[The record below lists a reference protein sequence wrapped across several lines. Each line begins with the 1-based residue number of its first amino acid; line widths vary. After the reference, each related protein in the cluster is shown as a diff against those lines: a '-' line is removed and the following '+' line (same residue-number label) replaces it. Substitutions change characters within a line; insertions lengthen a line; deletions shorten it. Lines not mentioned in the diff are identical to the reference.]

1 MKTRLFII
9 LIASLAILSGCDHN
23 YEFDQW
29 ECSTGDA
36 YNITDNSA
44 TLEGYVNSYEWG
56 NYSANFRP
64 YFCYYTKADLSDAI
78 TVEAWYDYGYLI
90 KRDISHLQRNKTYYY
105 YAFLTTDNGVDTIK
119 GDTRWFNTKY

>member
-23 YEFDQW
+23 YEFVQW

-36 YNITDNSA
+36 RNITNNSA
-44 TLEGYVNSYEWG
+44 TLEGYVHCEWYNWSVG
-56 NYSANFRP
+56 IRP

-78 TVEAWYDYGYLI
+78 TVEATWYYGDEI
-90 KRDISHLQRNKTYYY
+90 KQDISHLQRNKTYYY
-105 YAFLTTDNGVDTIK
+105 YAFITTNYGVDTIK
-119 GDTRWFNTKY
+119 GDTKFFTTRN

>member
-23 YEFDQW
+23 YEFVQW

-36 YNITDNSA
+36 RNITNNSA
-44 TLEGYVNSYEWG
+44 TLEGYVHGDIGYY
-56 NYSANFRP
+56 YSVNFRP

-78 TVEAWYDYGYLI
+78 TVEATWDFGDL
-90 KRDISHLQRNKTYYY
+90 KQQDISHLQRNKTYYY
-105 YAFLTTDNGVDTIK
+105 YFFITTYNGVDTIK

>member
-23 YEFDQW
+23 YEFVQW

-36 YNITDNSA
+36 RNITNNSA
-44 TLEGYVNSYEWG
+44 TLEGYVHGDRYSYSV
-56 NYSANFRP
+56 NYRP

-78 TVEAWYDYGYLI
+78 TVEAWEFGYEI
-90 KRDISHLQRNKTYYY
+90 KQDISHLQRNKTYYY
-105 YAFLTTDNGVDTIK
+105 YAFITTDYGVDTIK
-119 GDTRWFNTKY
+119 GDTKFFTTRN